1 MRSTTDNMGDVKP
14 STQMARRLH
23 RLRPLLLLGGLLVL
37 FWLTP
42 ELWARL
48 GGGGGYSGGGGG
60 GGGSSS
66 SGGGGGGGDAEAI
79 IWLIEMWARFCIRYP
94 YIGLP
99 LTGFGIYG
107 WWRIKDNEVE
117 SVMVAPA
124 RVQWNELRKHD
135 ENFSEVLFRDFGYSL
150 FAKIHEARGSGKLSR
165 YRNYLQDRALTR
177 MENLSQGIQD
187 VQGVVV
193 GGMQVDRLKVPAGP
207 NEYATVRLRYDAN
220 YTEITQRGA
229 RSVYIRQA
237 WHLSRRAGA
246 LSPSPEIVSA
256 LGCVGCGSAVEP
268 APDGTCPH
276 CGNQYERGEHHWVV
290 TGIHDIYSREVGPP
304 LTSKADDVGYDL
316 ATVMDPDLDASLA
329 VFMQAHPNVDLT
341 KINDRLSHIYF
352 TLQKAWSSQDLD
364 ALRPFETDCLF
375 QNHKYWIE
383 EYRRQGLQNIL
394 EEVKLNEV
402 ELVKLRSDKFYD
414 AITYR
419 LRASMVDYTVNAGG
433 DVMCGSK
440 RKSTTFS
447 EYWTLVRGRECGD
460 HDKGDGACPNCGAEL
475 KISMAGE
482 CEYCGS
488 KLTSGQFDWVLSE
501 IQQDEEYN
509 G

>member
-1 MRSTTDNMGDVKP
+1 MGDVK
-14 STQMARRLH
+14 SSGQMARRLY
-23 RLRPLLLLGGLLVL
+23 RLRPWLLLGGLLIL

-60 GGGSSS
+60 
-66 SGGGGGGGDAEAI
+66 SGGGGSI
-79 IWLIEMWARFCIRYP
+79 IDIVMLIIDIVMLIVWWVEFCVNYP

-99 LTGFGIYG
+99 LTGIGICGWFYG
-107 WWRIKDNEVE
+107 WWRIKDNKVE

-124 RVQWNELRKHD
+124 RVQWNELRKYD

-150 FAKIHEARGSGKLSR
+150 FAKIHEARGSGKLNR
-165 YRNYLQDRALTR
+165 YRNYLQDRARTR

-193 GGMQVDRLKVPAGP
+193 GGMQVDRLKVPADP
-207 NEYATVRLRYDAN
+207 NGYATVRLRYDAN
-220 YTEITQRGA
+220 YTEITKKGT

-237 WHLSRRAGA
+237 WHLRRRAGA

-256 LGCVGCGSAVEP
+256 LGCVGCGSALEP

-290 TGIHDIYSREVGPP
+290 TRIHDTYSREVGPP
-304 LTSKADDVGYDL
+304 LTTKADDVGYDL
-316 ATVMDPDLDASLA
+316 ATVMDPDLDASL
-329 VFMQAHPNVDLT
+329 VGFMQAHPNVDLT

-383 EYRRQGLQNIL
+383 EYQRQGLRNIL

-402 ELVKLRSDKFYD
+402 KLVKLRSDKFYD

-419 LRASMVDYTVNAGG
+419 LRASMVDYTVNADG

-447 EYWTLVRGRECGD
+447 EYWTLVRGRECGG

-501 IQQDEEYN
+501 IQQDEEYA